1 MRADGCVAVGPGDVR
16 NELTRDRLQ
25 ALLREIG
32 RTAPRNR
39 HFRVYVVG
47 GGTAVLMGW
56 RPSSIDA
63 DLFSDQD
70 AVFRD
75 IQGIKERLDV
85 NVELARPEQFVPPLP
100 GSEDRHLFIEKIGR
114 VSFHHYDPY
123 AQILAKIVRGFARD
137 LEDARNFV
145 GSGLVEPVR
154 LRALVKRIPAGV
166 YSRYPQLTAKG
177 VQEAVEDFLASV
189 EP

>member
-1 MRADGCVAVGPGDVR
+1 VR
-16 NELTRDRLQ
+16 DELTRDRLQ
-25 ALLREIG
+25 ALLREIA

-39 HFRVYVVG
+39 SFRVYLVG

-56 RPSSIDA
+56 RASSVDA
-63 DLFSDQD
+63 DLFSEQD

-75 IQGIKERLDV
+75 IQAIKERLNV
-85 NVELARPEQFVPPLP
+85 NVELARPEHFVPPLP
-100 GSEDRHLFIEKIGR
+100 GTEDRHVFVEKIGR
-114 VSFHHYDPY
+114 VSFLHYDPY

-137 LEDARNFV
+137 LDDARHFLE
-145 GSGLVEPVR
+145 SGLVESRR
-154 LRALVKRIPAGV
+154 LKALVGRIPAAA

-177 VQEAVEDFLASV
+177 VREAVEDFLADM